1 MALLGSS
8 FFTVSDRPISRR
20 SESEAGPVTGWL
32 VGEHD
37 LSTDDALCL
46 TLARAISLDSAG
58 LVLDLSQV
66 SFMAASTLG
75 VIVRAREFLQQRSR
89 SLTVRSP
96 SAAVLR
102 VVRACGLNYPAFSP
116 PALVESSELAGD
128 DRTEALGTWVAV
140 PTAERAHGPT
150 SPAPR
155 VLERLTAP
163 ADGAAIFLG
172 GGPVSVERLAESG

>member
-1 MALLGSS
+1 
-8 FFTVSDRPISRR
+8 
-20 SESEAGPVTGWL
+20 
-32 VGEHD
+32 
-37 LSTDDALCL
+37 
-46 TLARAISLDSAG
+46 
-58 LVLDLSQV
+58 
-66 SFMAASTLG
+66 MAASTLG

-102 VVRACGLNYPAFSP
+102 VVRACGLSYPAFSP

-128 DRTEALGTWVAV
+128 DKTEALGTWVAV

-163 ADGAAIFLG
+163 ADGAAIFLEEG
-172 GGPVSVERLAESG
+172 QSASKGWPRADEGPIQERGAVSAKWAADDGNGSLAYSSATATALSVPSGCAGYAPRSPARAVPASC